1 MMRVS
6 AGIVRYPDGR
16 ILICRRGEGRKNAHL
31 WEFPGGKQEAGE
43 SPEDALRRELLEEL
57 SLPIADV
64 SPLCRRE
71 AQGIAFD
78 FLTATA
84 TRAPVL
90 TEHEGYALVHPAEM
104 TKYVFCPADEVVA
117 RQIAF
122 ANVRACLWDFDG
134 TLMDTYPLL
143 TEVFVRIAA
152 ENGVRLTAEN
162 ALSLLKGT
170 LRDACAAL
178 SALTDVSLDE
188 LLKECRAAEAERLLD
203 APKLLCGIPELLLAL
218 HERGVRHYVV
228 THRDLRCRDMLAQCG
243 VLPLISGFLTH
254 EDGYPRKPAPD
265 SLLWE
270 QAGGSE
276 QLVNGRTAFDAMRR
290 GDASAKAVV
299 DGYVH
304 YLCVGITSIVNI
316 FQPEVLCVGGGISRE
331 GEAVMAPVRAYVGK
345 YGYARGSAKQPR
357 IVAASLA
364 GDAGIIGA
372 ALLGTEKK

>member
-57 SLPIADV
+57 SLPIADI

-71 AQGIAFD
+71 AQGITFD

-152 ENGVRLTAEN
+152 ETG
-162 ALSLLKGT
+162 
-170 LRDACAAL
+170 
-178 SALTDVSLDE
+178 
-188 LLKECRAAEAERLLD
+188 
-203 APKLLCGIPELLLAL
+203 
-218 HERGVRHYVV
+218 
-228 THRDLRCRDMLAQCG
+228 
-243 VLPLISGFLTH
+243 
-254 EDGYPRKPAPD
+254 
-265 SLLWE
+265 
-270 QAGGSE
+270 
-276 QLVNGRTAFDAMRR
+276 
-290 GDASAKAVV
+290 
-299 DGYVH
+299 
-304 YLCVGITSIVNI
+304 CV
-316 FQPEVLCVGGGISRE
+316 
-331 GEAVMAPVRAYVGK
+331 
-345 YGYARGSAKQPR
+345 
-357 IVAASLA
+357 
-364 GDAGIIGA
+364 
-372 ALLGTEKK
+372 

>member
-90 TEHEGYALVHPAEM
+90 TEHEGYALVYPAEM

-134 TLMDTYPLL
+134 TLMDTYPPADGG
-143 TEVFVRIAA
+143 VRAHRGGKRGASDSGKRAFAA
-152 ENGVRLTAEN
+152 ERHAAGCVRGAVG
-162 ALSLLKGT
+162 ADG
-170 LRDACAAL
+170 CF
-178 SALTDVSLDE
+178 
-188 LLKECRAAEAERLLD
+188 
-203 APKLLCGIPELLLAL
+203 CG
-218 HERGVRHYVV
+218 
-228 THRDLRCRDMLAQCG
+228 
-243 VLPLISGFLTH
+243 
-254 EDGYPRKPAPD
+254 
-265 SLLWE
+265 
-270 QAGGSE
+270 
-276 QLVNGRTAFDAMRR
+276 
-290 GDASAKAVV
+290 
-299 DGYVH
+299 
-304 YLCVGITSIVNI
+304 
-316 FQPEVLCVGGGISRE
+316 
-331 GEAVMAPVRAYVGK
+331 
-345 YGYARGSAKQPR
+345 
-357 IVAASLA
+357 
-364 GDAGIIGA
+364 
-372 ALLGTEKK
+372 

>member
-57 SLPIADV
+57 SLPIADI

-178 SALTDVSLDE
+178 SALTDVSVDE

-243 VLPLISGFLTH
+243 VLMLISGFLTH
-254 EDGYPRKPAPD
+254 EDGASPRRKWCRAACSDTPWRRMIASCSATVRWTPA
-265 SLLWE
+265 
-270 QAGGSE
+270 QAK
-276 QLVNGRTAFDAMRR
+276 RR
-290 GDASAKAVV
+290 GFVASCWTRTVALRAKSHARR
-299 DGYVH
+299 GRKM
-304 YLCVGITSIVNI
+304 
-316 FQPEVLCVGGGISRE
+316 SRKSRKCCCLT
-331 GEAVMAPVRAYVGK
+331 GACNRAANYDFIYMIYALRLEESPCGK
-345 YGYARGSAKQPR
+345 CSACC
-357 IVAASLA
+357 
-364 GDAGIIGA
+364 
-372 ALLGTEKK
+372 

>member
-1 MMRVS
+1 M
-6 AGIVRYPDGR
+6 
-16 ILICRRGEGRKNAHL
+16 
-31 WEFPGGKQEAGE
+31 
-43 SPEDALRRELLEEL
+43 
-57 SLPIADV
+57 
-64 SPLCRRE
+64 
-71 AQGIAFD
+71 
-78 FLTATA
+78 
-84 TRAPVL
+84 
-90 TEHEGYALVHPAEM
+90 HPAEM

-178 SALTDVSLDE
+178 SALTDVSVDE

-243 VLPLISGFLTH
+243 VLMLISGFLTH
-254 EDGYPRKPAPD
+254 EDGYPRKPAPEMVQGCLQRYALAAD
-265 SLLWE
+265 DCIMIGDRPLDTRAGKAAGVRGILLDADGRF
-270 QAGGSE
+270 AGEKS
-276 QLVNGRTAFDAMRR
+276 
-290 GDASAKAVV
+290 
-299 DGYVH
+299 
-304 YLCVGITSIVNI
+304 C
-316 FQPEVLCVGGGISRE
+316 
-331 GEAVMAPVRAYVGK
+331 EARAEN
-345 YGYARGSAKQPR
+345 
-357 IVAASLA
+357 VAEIAEM
-364 GDAGIIGA
+364 
-372 ALLGTEKK
+372 LLPDWRL

>member
-1 MMRVS
+1 MLFRS
-6 AGIVRYPDGR
+6 GIIEDSR
-16 ILICRRGEGRKNAHL
+16 IVTGCNWA
-31 WEFPGGKQEAGE
+31 AGE
-43 SPEDALRRELLEEL
+43 LGHFVIDMNGEPCNCGLRGCFEQYGSVTAL
-57 SLPIADV
+57 IA
-64 SPLCRRE
+64 
-71 AQGIAFD
+71 Q
-78 FLTATA
+78 
-84 TRAPVL
+84 TRA
-90 TEHEGYALVHPAEM
+90 AM
-104 TKYVFCPADEVVA
+104 
-117 RQIAF
+117 
-122 ANVRACLWDFDG
+122 RA
-134 TLMDTYPLL
+134 
-143 TEVFVRIAA
+143 
-152 ENGVRLTAEN
+152 
-162 ALSLLKGT
+162 
-170 LRDACAAL
+170 
-178 SALTDVSLDE
+178 
-188 LLKECRAAEAERLLD
+188 
-203 APKLLCGIPELLLAL
+203 
-218 HERGVRHYVV
+218 
-228 THRDLRCRDMLAQCG
+228 
-243 VLPLISGFLTH
+243 
-254 EDGYPRKPAPD
+254 APD

>member
-43 SPEDALRRELLEEL
+43 SPEDALHRELLEEL
-57 SLPIADV
+57 SLPIADI

-104 TKYVFCPADEVVA
+104 TKYAFCPADEVVA

-178 SALTDVSLDE
+178 SALTDVSVDE

-254 EDGYPRKPAPD
+254 EDGYPRKPAPEMVQGCLQRYALAAD
-265 SLLWE
+265 DCVMIGDRPLDTRAGKAAGVRGILLDADGRF
-270 QAGGSE
+270 AGEKS
-276 QLVNGRTAFDAMRR
+276 
-290 GDASAKAVV
+290 
-299 DGYVH
+299 
-304 YLCVGITSIVNI
+304 C
-316 FQPEVLCVGGGISRE
+316 
-331 GEAVMAPVRAYVGK
+331 EARAEN
-345 YGYARGSAKQPR
+345 
-357 IVAASLA
+357 VAEIAEM
-364 GDAGIIGA
+364 
-372 ALLGTEKK
+372 LLPDWCL

>member
-71 AQGIAFD
+71 AQGITFD

-134 TLMDTYPLL
+134 TL
-143 TEVFVRIAA
+143 
-152 ENGVRLTAEN
+152 
-162 ALSLLKGT
+162 
-170 LRDACAAL
+170 RDACAAL
-178 SALTDVSLDE
+178 SALTDVSVDE

-218 HERGVRHYVV
+218 CERGVRHYVV

-254 EDGYPRKPAPD
+254 EDGYPRKPAPEMVQGCLQRYALAAD
-265 SLLWE
+265 DCIMIGDRPLDTRAGKAAGVRGILLDADGRF
-270 QAGGSE
+270 AGE
-276 QLVNGRTAFDAMRR
+276 
-290 GDASAKAVV
+290 
-299 DGYVH
+299 
-304 YLCVGITSIVNI
+304 TS
-316 FQPEVLCVGGGISRE
+316 C
-331 GEAVMAPVRAYVGK
+331 EARAGN
-345 YGYARGSAKQPR
+345 
-357 IVAASLA
+357 VAEIAEM
-364 GDAGIIGA
+364 
-372 ALLGTEKK
+372 LLPDWRL

>member
-1 MMRVS
+1 MKKVAVGVDIGGTNS
-6 AGIVRYPDGR
+6 AYGLVDEQGNILSEGVFPTRNFPDSDLYIEELYIGIQN
-16 ILICRRGEGRKNAHL
+16 LLKT
-31 WEFPGGKQEAGE
+31 AGE
-43 SPEDALRRELLEEL
+43 EYELIGVGIGAPNGNFYKGTIEFAPNLPWKGTVNLVEKMKRFFPTLPVIVTNDANAAAWGEYRAGVGRGCSSMVMVTLGTGVGGGIIEDSRIVTGCNWAAGELGHFVIDMNGEPCNCGLRGCFEQYGSVTAL
-57 SLPIADV
+57 IA
-64 SPLCRRE
+64 
-71 AQGIAFD
+71 Q
-78 FLTATA
+78 
-84 TRAPVL
+84 TRA
-90 TEHEGYALVHPAEM
+90 AM
-104 TKYVFCPADEVVA
+104 
-117 RQIAF
+117 
-122 ANVRACLWDFDG
+122 RA
-134 TLMDTYPLL
+134 
-143 TEVFVRIAA
+143 
-152 ENGVRLTAEN
+152 
-162 ALSLLKGT
+162 
-170 LRDACAAL
+170 
-178 SALTDVSLDE
+178 
-188 LLKECRAAEAERLLD
+188 
-203 APKLLCGIPELLLAL
+203 
-218 HERGVRHYVV
+218 
-228 THRDLRCRDMLAQCG
+228 
-243 VLPLISGFLTH
+243 
-254 EDGYPRKPAPD
+254 APD

>member
-57 SLPIADV
+57 SLPIADI

-178 SALTDVSLDE
+178 SALTDISVDE

-218 HERGVRHYVV
+218 CERGVRHYVV

-254 EDGYPRKPAPD
+254 
-265 SLLWE
+265 
-270 QAGGSE
+270 
-276 QLVNGRTAFDAMRR
+276 
-290 GDASAKAVV
+290 
-299 DGYVH
+299 
-304 YLCVGITSIVNI
+304 
-316 FQPEVLCVGGGISRE
+316 
-331 GEAVMAPVRAYVGK
+331 
-345 YGYARGSAKQPR
+345 
-357 IVAASLA
+357 
-364 GDAGIIGA
+364 
-372 ALLGTEKK
+372 

>member
-57 SLPIADV
+57 SLPIADI

-71 AQGIAFD
+71 AQGI
-78 FLTATA
+78 
-84 TRAPVL
+84 
-90 TEHEGYALVHPAEM
+90 ALVHPAEM

-178 SALTDVSLDE
+178 SALTDVSVDE

-243 VLPLISGFLTH
+243 VLMLISGFLTH
-254 EDGYPRKPAPD
+254 EDGYPRKPAPEMVQGCLQRYALAAD
-265 SLLWE
+265 DCVMIGDRPLDTRAGKAPGVRGILLDADGRF
-270 QAGGSE
+270 AGEKS
-276 QLVNGRTAFDAMRR
+276 
-290 GDASAKAVV
+290 
-299 DGYVH
+299 
-304 YLCVGITSIVNI
+304 C
-316 FQPEVLCVGGGISRE
+316 
-331 GEAVMAPVRAYVGK
+331 EARAEN
-345 YGYARGSAKQPR
+345 
-357 IVAASLA
+357 VAEIAEM
-364 GDAGIIGA
+364 
-372 ALLGTEKK
+372 LLPDWCL